1 MLHAGHFAMR
11 HLSSFI
17 LSFVTLT
24 ASTLFVGASPLSV
37 VAATAVTYFSTA
49 SIMKLIQKKKVLQ
62 QFQLTKTEYNHIR
75 EQLQLAQNRLNT
87 LQKQFLRIRSVASFK
102 HINELSRTSKRIIN
116 MVKKDPRRFYNAEQF
131 FYAHLESAV
140 TLVEKYSMLNTQP
153 LKDPEIKM
161 ALQETTHTLDTV
173 QQLIDDDLKQVLSSD
188 IEHLKLEIDFAK
200 LSANEQKKTLD
211 IE

>member
-1 MLHAGHFAMR
+1 
-11 HLSSFI
+11 
-17 LSFVTLT
+17 
-24 ASTLFVGASPLSV
+24 
-37 VAATAVTYFSTA
+37 
-49 SIMKLIQKKKVLQ
+49 
-62 QFQLTKTEYNHIR
+62 
-75 EQLQLAQNRLNT
+75 RLNI

-140 TLVEKYSMLNTQP
+140 TLVEKYSILNTQP

-200 LSANEQKKTLD
+200 LSANEKKKTLD